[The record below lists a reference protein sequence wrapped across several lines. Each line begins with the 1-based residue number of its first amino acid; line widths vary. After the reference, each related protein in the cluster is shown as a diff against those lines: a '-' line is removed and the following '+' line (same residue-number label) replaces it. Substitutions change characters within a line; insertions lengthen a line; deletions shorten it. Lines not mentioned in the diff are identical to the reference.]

1 VTFPVVIAGTSYASE
16 AELRKDLVRR
26 ARHRIID
33 NPGQDSPAE
42 HFYVESPFNGHTKL
56 ALQQVLTELVAT
68 TDDARVMRLVLDLWQ
83 GWDVPSFYESL
94 VSRLESGVFS
104 VADHPE
110 TGNMHCNA
118 VERLCHYWLKGREGL
133 AARVRVVCRHHG
145 HLDQL
150 VVLLQQDDPEEELIS
165 VLTERS
171 EFGPMNKYAACNI
184 AFALLERP
192 DQLLAAARAIQT
204 QEVGLREGFA
214 EEVQHHRSEWYA
226 VNEEALL
233 QALGL

>member
-1 VTFPVVIAGTSYASE
+1 
-16 AELRKDLVRR
+16 
-26 ARHRIID
+26 
-33 NPGQDSPAE
+33 
-42 HFYVESPFNGHTKL
+42 
-56 ALQQVLTELVAT
+56 
-68 TDDARVMRLVLDLWQ
+68 
-83 GWDVPSFYESL
+83 
-94 VSRLESGVFS
+94 
-104 VADHPE
+104 
-110 TGNMHCNA
+110 
-118 VERLCHYWLKGREGL
+118 
-133 AARVRVVCRHHG
+133 
-145 HLDQL
+145 L

-184 AFALLERP
+184 AYALLERP

-226 VNEEALL
+226 ANEDALL